1 MGKGAPI
8 RSRGGPPRLDPSRAP
23 AYGRQ
28 VSDSDSP
35 DQTTT
40 ETIADPVTDAA
51 SPRPGS
57 SLIRSSLVTSSL
69 TLVSRFMGFLRDLVI
84 QYRMGASAGP
94 AADAFYTALAF
105 PNLFRRIFGEGAFAA
120 AFQPAYVRALHQ
132 DGKEAADKLAE
143 DAMAGLAAM
152 TIALT
157 ILCQLAMPWL
167 MYAINPGYAHDPI
180 KFKLAVLLTQ
190 VTMPYLPCMA
200 IYAHL
205 SGVLNSHGRF
215 IVSGIAPALLNV
227 VMLLFVLP
235 QKDAVT
241 AAQWASAAV
250 VAAGLF
256 QVGLLWWG
264 VQKSGSHVRF
274 VWPTLTPEIRA
285 LLGRAVPGA
294 LSASAFQ
301 VNIFISGIL
310 ASQVAGARS
319 WLNAAD
325 RLYQLPVGLVGVAIG
340 VALLPRLSRAVHTDD
355 RADAQSALD
364 EAITYAMALTLPA
377 AAAMVAMP
385 FFLIDAMSTRGAFN
399 TYDAHQTA
407 SALFHYGWGAPAF
420 VLMQIVNR
428 AFYARQDTRTPM
440 RVALQQVVVNVGLG
454 VALFYWIG
462 FQGIAAAT
470 SIASWMSVVVMM
482 GLLARRGHYRI
493 SGHAVA
499 RLVRIAAAS
508 VGLGAILF
516 AASHWR
522 APIEAVLRP
531 LSLGHAKEL
540 AIAVVSA
547 AALPIYFALLFAL
560 GGVTPAELRGVLRRR
575 RS

>member
-1 MGKGAPI
+1 MSPTDA
-8 RSRGGPPRLDPSRAP
+8 
-23 AYGRQ
+23 
-28 VSDSDSP
+28 P

-40 ETIADPVTDAA
+40 ETIADPAA
-51 SPRPGS
+51 AAAAKPGS
-57 SLIRSSLVTSSL
+57 SLIRSSMVNSGL
-69 TLVSRFMGFLRDLVI
+69 TLVSRVAGFARDAVI
-84 QYRMGASAGP
+84 SYRMGASATP
-94 AADAFYTALAF
+94 AADAFVTALAF

-120 AFQPAYVRALHQ
+120 AFQPAYVKALHQ

-157 ILCQLAMPWL
+157 VICQLAMPWL
-167 MYAINPGYAHDPI
+167 MYLINPGYAHDPV
-180 KFKLAVLLTQ
+180 KFKLAVMLTQ
-190 VTMPYLPCMA
+190 ITMPYLPCMA

-215 IVSGIAPALLNV
+215 IVSAFAPTLLNV

-235 QKDAVT
+235 QTDAVA
-241 AAQWASAAV
+241 AAQWASAGVV
-250 VAAGLF
+250 VAGLC

-274 VWPTLTPEIRA
+274 VWPSLTPEIRA

-310 ASQVAGARS
+310 ASQIAGARS
-319 WLNAAD
+319 WLNVAD

-340 VALLPRLSRAVHTDD
+340 VALLPRLSRAVHTGDK
-355 RADAQSALD
+355 ADSQGALD
-364 EAITYAMALTLPA
+364 QAITFSMALTLPA

-385 FFLIDAMSTRGAFN
+385 FFLIDGMWTRGQFN
-399 TYDAHQTA
+399 SYDAHQTA

-428 AFYARQDTRTPM
+428 AFYARQDTKTPM
-440 RVALQQVVVNVGLG
+440 RVALQQVVVNIGLG
-454 VALFYWIG
+454 VALFYAIG

-470 SIASWMSVVVMM
+470 SVASWMSVIVMM
-482 GLLARRGHYRI
+482 TLLARGGHYRLSPAAAGRI
-493 SGHAVA
+493 A
-499 RLVRIAAAS
+499 RIAAAS
-508 VGLGAILF
+508 IGLGVVLF
-516 AASHWR
+516 AAAHWR
-522 APIEAVLRP
+522 VRIEAVLTP
-531 LSLGHAKEL
+531 LRVGPLHAKEF
-540 AIAVVSA
+540 AIALVSA
-547 AALPIYFALLFAL
+547 SALPIYAALLFASR
-560 GGVTPAELRGVLRRR
+560 GVTPAELKGALRRR
-575 RS
+575 R

>member
-1 MGKGAPI
+1 
-8 RSRGGPPRLDPSRAP
+8 
-23 AYGRQ
+23 
-28 VSDSDSP
+28 VSDPGNP

-40 ETIADPVTDAA
+40 ETIADPAA
-51 SPRPGS
+51 DVQPAPRQPGS
-57 SLIRSSLVTSSL
+57 SLIRSSMVNSSL
-69 TLVSRFMGFLRDLVI
+69 TLVSRFMGFLRDAVI
-84 QYRMGASAGP
+84 SYRMGASATP
-94 AADAFYTALAF
+94 AADAFVTALAF

-120 AFQPAYVRALHQ
+120 AFQPAYVKALHQ

-152 TIALT
+152 TIVLT
-157 ILCQLAMPWL
+157 VVCQLAMPWL
-167 MYAINPGYAHDPI
+167 MYLINPGYAHDPV

-190 VTMPYLPCMA
+190 ITMPYLPCMA

-215 IVSGIAPALLNV
+215 IVSAAAPTLLNV

-235 QKDAVT
+235 QHDAIA
-241 AAQWASAAV
+241 AAQWASAGVV
-250 VAAGLF
+250 VAGLC

-264 VQKSGSHVRF
+264 VQKSGSHVRL

-301 VNIFISGIL
+301 INIFISGIL

-319 WLNAAD
+319 WLNVAD

-340 VALLPRLSRAVHTDD
+340 VALLPRLSRAVHTGDH
-355 RADAQSALD
+355 ADSRSALD

-385 FFLIDAMSTRGAFN
+385 FFLIDGMWTRGQFHS
-399 TYDAHQTA
+399 YDAQQTA

-420 VLMQIVNR
+420 VLMQIINR
-428 AFYARQDTRTPM
+428 AFYARQDTKTPM
-440 RVALQQVVVNVGLG
+440 RVALQQVVVNVVLG
-454 VALFYWIG
+454 VGLFYAIG

-470 SIASWMSVVVMM
+470 SIASWMSVIVMF
-482 GLLARRGHYRI
+482 GLLAKGGHYTV
-493 SGHAVA
+493 SAKAMA
-499 RLVRIAAAS
+499 RLGRIAMAS
-508 VGLGAILF
+508 LGLGLVLF

-522 APIEAVLRP
+522 AAIEGALAPVH
-531 LSLGHAKEL
+531 LGLLHPKEF
-540 AIAVVSA
+540 AIALVSA
-547 AALPIYFALLFAL
+547 AALPIYAGLLFAS
-560 GGVTPAELRGVLRRR
+560 GGLTPAELKRALRRR
-575 RS
+575 R